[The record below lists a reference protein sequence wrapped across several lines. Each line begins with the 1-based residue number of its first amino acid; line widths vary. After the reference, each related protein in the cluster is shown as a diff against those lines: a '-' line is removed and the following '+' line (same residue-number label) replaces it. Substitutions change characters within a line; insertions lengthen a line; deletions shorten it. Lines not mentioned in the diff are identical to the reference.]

1 MKRHDKR
8 EIGCVT
14 KDQLPSQLIL
24 AAQPTLNEE
33 IEDMTCGENKE
44 DDVMLI
50 ITIIYIWVNTPFK
63 KVSVVITEDDE

>member
-1 MKRHDKR
+1 MNRHDKH

-14 KDQLPSQLIL
+14 KYQLPSQLIP
-24 AAQPTLNEE
+24 AAQPTLNEV
-33 IEDMTCGENKE
+33 IEDMTCAENKE

-50 ITIIYIWVNTPFK
+50 ITITYILVNTPFK